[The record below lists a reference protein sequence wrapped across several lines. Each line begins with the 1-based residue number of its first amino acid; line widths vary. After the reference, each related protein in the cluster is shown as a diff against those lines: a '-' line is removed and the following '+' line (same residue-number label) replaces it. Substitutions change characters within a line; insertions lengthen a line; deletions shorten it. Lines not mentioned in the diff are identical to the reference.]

1 MATDGA
7 LSLWGVNGP
16 VVWHS
21 ETSGLGYWYAGGIYS
36 DYKAAEAAGGDPE
49 GSLIGGKLIRG
60 GLLLHGVLGR

>member
-7 LSLWGVNGP
+7 LSLWGSNGP

-36 DYKAAEAAGGDPE
+36 DYKAAEAASGKPAANVIW
-49 GSLIGGKLIRG
+49 IG
-60 GLLLHGVLGR
+60 